1 MILRIWAILI
11 ISDPFFIVFSR
22 SKLPELFVGKR
33 ESGSI
38 IKKKSFA
45 NGYIFYGAEGVG
57 KKQTALRFIKDI
69 FKQSSPTK
77 NTEEININKNH
88 PDFLVIEPE
97 SLLATKSPKN
107 SDLRKTIKSR
117 SEIIKIAQ
125 IRNIKTFL
133 SQKSINSEKKIVLI
147 IDAHLLNEAASNCL
161 LKTLEEPSN
170 GIFILLTSQL
180 NLLLDTIISRCQ
192 LIRFR
197 SFSSKQIKS
206 IFKDYLDTSKLN
218 INTNLKFEDLIN
230 SANGS
235 PNQLLKN
242 IEIWNDFSDEII
254 SKLDSPI
261 KNSLE
266 ILEIS
271 KLISEKLEIYQQIF
285 LVNLIQT
292 IWWRKTK
299 NISLIKKLE
308 HLKYLLRKNIQP
320 RLAWEIT
327 FLKILIDDI

>member
-1 MILRIWAILI
+1 MIEVKKNNFFLNEEVNTIL
-11 ISDPFFIVFSR
+11 
-22 SKLPELFVGKR
+22 KN
-33 ESGSI
+33 I
-38 IKKKSFA
+38 IKNKSFA
-45 NGYIFYGAEGVG
+45 NGYIFYGAEGLG
-57 KKQTALRFIKDI
+57 KKQTALQFIKEI
-69 FKQSSPTK
+69 FKQSSPSE
-77 NTEEININKNH
+77 NVEERVTNNNH
-88 PDFLVIEPE
+88 PDFLIIEPD
-97 SLLATKSPKN
+97 SLLATKSSESFN
-107 SDLRKTIKSR
+107 LEKTIKSG

-161 LKTLEEPSN
+161 LKTLEEPCN
-170 GIFILLTSQL
+170 GIFILLTSKL

-192 LIRFR
+192 IVRFR

-206 IFKDYLDTSKLN
+206 ILKEYLDTSKLK
-218 INTNLKFEDLIN
+218 INTKLKFEDLIN

-254 SKLDSPI
+254 NKLDSPI

-271 KLISEKLEIYQQIF
+271 KLISEKLEIYQQIY
-285 LVNLIQT
+285 LINLIQN

-299 NISLIKKLE
+299 NIDLVKKLE
-308 HLKYLLRKNIQP
+308 NLKYLLRQNIQP
-320 RLAWEIT
+320 RLAWEVT
-327 FLKILIDDI
+327 FLKISMQHI

>member
-1 MILRIWAILI
+1 MIKVKKNN
-11 ISDPFFIVFSR
+11 F
-22 SKLPELFVGKR
+22 LFNEEVNICLNN
-33 ESGSI
+33 I
-38 IKKKSFA
+38 IKNKSFA
-45 NGYIFYGAEGVG
+45 NGYIFYGPEGVG
-57 KKQTALRFIKDI
+57 KKQTALGFIKEI
-69 FKQSSPTK
+69 FKQSSPSE
-77 NTEEININKNH
+77 NVEEKITNNNH
-88 PDFLVIEPE
+88 PDFLIIEPDS
-97 SLLATKSPKN
+97 SLSTKKSGSSELEKIKKN
-107 SDLRKTIKSR
+107 G

-125 IRNIKTFL
+125 IRHIKTFL
-133 SQKSINSEKKIVLI
+133 GQKSINSEKKIVLI

-161 LKTLEEPSN
+161 LKTLEEPNN
-170 GIFILLTSQL
+170 GIFILLTSKL

-192 LIRFR
+192 IVRFQ

-206 IFKDYLDTSKLN
+206 ILKEYLDTSNLK
-218 INTNLKFEDLIN
+218 INTKLKFEDLIK

-271 KLISEKLEIYQQIF
+271 KSISEKLEIFQQID

-299 NISLIKKLE
+299 NIGLVKKLE
-308 HLKYLLRKNIQP
+308 NLKYLLRRNIQP
-320 RLAWEIT
+320 RLAWEIA
-327 FLKILIDDI
+327 FLKISMEDI

>member
-1 MILRIWAILI
+1 MIEVQKNNFFLNEEVNTILHN
-11 ISDPFFIVFSR
+11 
-22 SKLPELFVGKR
+22 
-33 ESGSI
+33 I
-38 IKKKSFA
+38 IKNKSLA
-45 NGYIFYGAEGVG
+45 NGYIFYGAEGLG
-57 KKQTALRFIKDI
+57 KKQTALQFIKEI
-69 FKQSSPTK
+69 FKQSSPSE
-77 NTEEININKNH
+77 NVEERITNNNH
-88 PDFLVIEPE
+88 PDFLIIEPD
-97 SLLATKSPKN
+97 SLLATKS
-107 SDLRKTIKSR
+107 SGSFDLEKTIKSG

-125 IRNIKTFL
+125 IRNIKNFL

-170 GIFILLTSQL
+170 GIFILLTSKL

-192 LIRFR
+192 IVRFP

-206 IFKDYLDTSKLN
+206 ILKEYLDNSKLK

-242 IEIWNDFSDEII
+242 IEIWNDLSDEII

-271 KLISEKLEIYQQIF
+271 KSISEKLEISQQIC

-299 NISLIKKLE
+299 NIRLVKKLE
-308 HLKYLLRKNIQP
+308 NLKYLLRKNIQP
-320 RLAWEIT
+320 RLAWEIA
-327 FLKILIDDI
+327 FLKISIEDI

>member
-1 MILRIWAILI
+1 MIEVKKKN
-11 ISDPFFIVFSR
+11 FFLNEEVNTFL
-22 SKLPELFVGKR
+22 KN
-33 ESGSI
+33 I
-38 IKKKSFA
+38 IKNQSLA
-45 NGYIFYGAEGVG
+45 NGYIFYGAEGLG
-57 KKQTALRFIKDI
+57 KKETALQFIKEI
-69 FKQSSPTK
+69 FKKSSPSE
-77 NTEEININKNH
+77 NVEEKITNNNH
-88 PDFLVIEPE
+88 PDFLIIEPD
-97 SLLATKSPKN
+97 SLLPTKSARS
-107 SDLRKTIKSR
+107 SDLEKTIKSG
-117 SEIIKIAQ
+117 SEIIKISQ
-125 IRNIKTFL
+125 IRNIKSFL

-170 GIFILLTSQL
+170 GIFILLTSKL

-192 LIRFR
+192 IVRFR

-206 IFKDYLDTSKLN
+206 ILKEYLDTSKSK
-218 INTNLKFEDLIN
+218 INTHLKFEDLIN

-235 PNQLLKN
+235 TNQLLKN

-271 KLISEKLEIYQQIF
+271 KSISEKLEIFQQIC

-299 NISLIKKLE
+299 NIGLVKKLE
-308 HLKYLLRKNIQP
+308 NLKYLLRKNIQP
-320 RLAWEIT
+320 RLAWEIA
-327 FLKILIDDI
+327 FLKISMEDI

>member
-1 MILRIWAILI
+1 MIE
-11 ISDPFFIVFSR
+11 VKKNNFSLDEEVNTCL
-22 SKLPELFVGKR
+22 KN
-33 ESGSI
+33 I
-38 IKKKSFA
+38 IKNKLFA

-57 KKQTALRFIKDI
+57 KKQTALRFIKEI
-69 FKQSSPTK
+69 FKQSSPK
-77 NTEEININKNH
+77 ENIEEKISNNNH
-88 PDFLVIEPE
+88 PDFLIIEPDT
-97 SLLATKSPKN
+97 LLANKSSGSSN
-107 SDLRKTIKSR
+107 FEKTIKNGF
-117 SEIIKIAQ
+117 EIIKIAQ

-133 SQKSINSEKKIVLI
+133 GQRSINSEKKVVLI
-147 IDAHLLNEAASNCL
+147 IDAHLLNEASSNCL

-170 GIFILLTSQL
+170 GIFILLTSKL

-192 LIRFR
+192 IIRFR
-197 SFSSKQIKS
+197 SFSSKQIQS
-206 IFKDYLDTSKLN
+206 ILKDYLDTSKLN
-218 INTNLKFEDLIN
+218 ISPKLKFEDLIN

-235 PNQLLKN
+235 PNQLIKN
-242 IEIWNDFSDEII
+242 IEILNDFSDEII

-271 KLISEKLEIYQQIF
+271 KLISEKLEIYQQIY

-299 NISLIKKLE
+299 KLDLVKKLE
-308 HLKYLLRKNIQP
+308 NLKFLIRKNIQP

-327 FLKILIDDI
+327 FLKISMEDIQD

>member
-1 MILRIWAILI
+1 MIEVTKNN
-11 ISDPFFIVFSR
+11 F
-22 SKLPELFVGKR
+22 LFNEEVDSYLKN
-33 ESGSI
+33 I
-38 IKKKSFA
+38 IKNKSFA

-57 KKQTALRFIKDI
+57 KNQTALRFIKEI
-69 FKQSSPTK
+69 FKQSSPIE
-77 NTEEININKNH
+77 NFEERITNNNH
-88 PDFLVIEPE
+88 PDFLIIEPD
-97 SLLATKSPKN
+97 SLSATKNSGS
-107 SDLRKTIKSR
+107 SDLKKTIKTG

-125 IRNIKTFL
+125 IRNIKNFL
-133 SQKSINSEKKIVLI
+133 GQKSINSDKKIVLI

-170 GIFILLTSQL
+170 GIFILLTSKL

-192 LIRFR
+192 IIRFR
-197 SFSSKQIKS
+197 SLSSIQIQS
-206 IFKDYLDTSKLN
+206 ILKDYLDTSKLN
-218 INTNLKFEDLIN
+218 NTKLKFEDLIN
-230 SANGS
+230 SSNGS

-254 SKLDSPI
+254 SKLNSPI
-261 KNSLE
+261 KDSLE

-271 KLISEKLEIYQQIF
+271 KLITEKLEIYQQIC

-299 NISLIKKLE
+299 NIGLVKKLE
-308 HLKYLLRKNIQP
+308 NLKNLLRKNVQQ

-327 FLKILIDDI
+327 FLKISMEDI

>member
-1 MILRIWAILI
+1 MIEVKTNN
-11 ISDPFFIVFSR
+11 FFLNEEVNTCL
-22 SKLPELFVGKR
+22 KN
-33 ESGSI
+33 I
-38 IKKKSFA
+38 IKNKSFA

-57 KKQTALRFIKDI
+57 KKQTALQFIKEI
-69 FKQSSPTK
+69 FKQSSPSE
-77 NTEEININKNH
+77 NVEERITNNNH
-88 PDFLVIEPE
+88 PDFLIIEPD
-97 SLLATKSPKN
+97 SLLATKNSES
-107 SDLRKTIKSR
+107 SDLEKTIKNG

-161 LKTLEEPSN
+161 LKTLEEPCN
-170 GIFILLTSQL
+170 GIFILLTSKL

-192 LIRFR
+192 IVRFR

-206 IFKDYLDTSKLN
+206 YLKEYLDTSKLN
-218 INTNLKFEDLIN
+218 INTKLKFEDLIN

-235 PNQLLKN
+235 PNQLLEN

-254 SKLDSPI
+254 RKLDSPI
-261 KNSLE
+261 KNNLE

-271 KLISEKLEIYQQIF
+271 KLISEKLEIFQQIF

-299 NISLIKKLE
+299 NIGLVKKLE
-308 HLKYLLRKNIQP
+308 NLKYLLRKKIQP

-327 FLKILIDDI
+327 FLKISMEDI

>member
-1 MILRIWAILI
+1 MIEVKKNN
-11 ISDPFFIVFSR
+11 FFLNEEVNTFL
-22 SKLPELFVGKR
+22 KN
-33 ESGSI
+33 I
-38 IKKKSFA
+38 IKNKSLA
-45 NGYIFYGAEGVG
+45 NGYIFYGAEGLG
-57 KKQTALRFIKDI
+57 KKQTALQFIKEI
-69 FKQSSPTK
+69 FKQSSPSE
-77 NTEEININKNH
+77 NVEERITNNNH
-88 PDFLVIEPE
+88 PDFLIIEPN
-97 SLLATKSPKN
+97 SLLSTKSSGS
-107 SDLRKTIKSR
+107 SDLEKTVKSG

-170 GIFILLTSQL
+170 GIFILLTSKL

-192 LIRFR
+192 IVRFR
-197 SFSSKQIKS
+197 SFSRRQIKS
-206 IFKDYLDTSKLN
+206 ILREYLDSSKLN
-218 INTNLKFEDLIN
+218 INAKLIFEDLIN

-271 KLISEKLEIYQQIF
+271 KSISEKLEILQQIC

-299 NISLIKKLE
+299 NIGLVKKLE
-308 HLKYLLRKNIQP
+308 NLKYLLRKNIQP
-320 RLAWEIT
+320 RLAWEIA
-327 FLKILIDDI
+327 FLKISMEDI

>member
-1 MILRIWAILI
+1 MIEVKKNN
-11 ISDPFFIVFSR
+11 FFLNEEVNIFL
-22 SKLPELFVGKR
+22 KN
-33 ESGSI
+33 I
-38 IKKKSFA
+38 IKNRSLA
-45 NGYIFYGAEGVG
+45 NGYIFYGAEGLG
-57 KKQTALRFIKDI
+57 KKQTALQFIKEI
-69 FKQSSPTK
+69 FKQSSP
-77 NTEEININKNH
+77 NENIGEKITNNNH
-88 PDFLVIEPE
+88 PDFLIIEPD
-97 SLLATKSPKN
+97 SLLATKSSGS
-107 SDLRKTIKSR
+107 SDLEKTIKSR
-117 SEIIKIAQ
+117 SENIKIAQ

-133 SQKSINSEKKIVLI
+133 SQKSINSGKKIILI

-170 GIFILLTSQL
+170 GIFILLTSKL

-192 LIRFR
+192 IVRFR

-206 IFKDYLDTSKLN
+206 ILKEYLETSKLK

-254 SKLDSPI
+254 SRLDSPI

-271 KLISEKLEIYQQIF
+271 KSISEKLEIFQQIC

-299 NISLIKKLE
+299 NIGLVKKLE
-308 HLKYLLRKNIQP
+308 NLKYLLRKNIQP
-320 RLAWEIT
+320 RLAWEIA
-327 FLKILIDDI
+327 FLKISMEDI

>member
-1 MILRIWAILI
+1 MIEVKKNN
-11 ISDPFFIVFSR
+11 FFLNEEVNTFL
-22 SKLPELFVGKR
+22 KK
-33 ESGSI
+33 I
-38 IKKKSFA
+38 IKNKSLA

-57 KKQTALRFIKDI
+57 KKQTALQFIKEI
-69 FKQSSPTK
+69 FKQSSPSENVGERIT
-77 NTEEININKNH
+77 NNNH
-88 PDFLVIEPE
+88 PDFLIIEPD
-97 SLLATKSPKN
+97 SLLATKSSESFDIEK
-107 SDLRKTIKSR
+107 KVKSGY
-117 SEIIKIAQ
+117 EIIKIAQ

-170 GIFILLTSQL
+170 GIFILLTSKL

-192 LIRFR
+192 IVRFR
-197 SFSSKQIKS
+197 SFSNKQIKS
-206 IFKDYLDTSKLN
+206 FLKEYLDNSKLN
-218 INTNLKFEDLIN
+218 MNTKLEFEDLIN

-235 PNQLLKN
+235 PNQLLEN
-242 IEIWNDFSDEII
+242 IEIWNDFSEEII
-254 SKLDSPI
+254 GKLDSPI

-271 KLISEKLEIYQQIF
+271 ESICEKLEIFQQIC

-299 NISLIKKLE
+299 NIGLVKKLE
-308 HLKYLLRKNIQP
+308 NLKYLLRKKIQP

-327 FLKILIDDI
+327 FLKISMEDI

>member
-1 MILRIWAILI
+1 MMEARKNNFTLNEEVSTNLNNI
-11 ISDPFFIVFSR
+11 INS
-22 SKLPELFVGKR
+22 
-33 ESGSI
+33 
-38 IKKKSFA
+38 KSFA
-45 NGYIFYGAEGVG
+45 NGYIFYGPEGVG
-57 KKQTALRFIKDI
+57 KKQTALQFIKEI
-69 FKQSSPTK
+69 FKQSSPSE
-77 NTEEININKNH
+77 NVEERITNNNH
-88 PDFLVIEPE
+88 PDFLIIEPD
-97 SLLATKSPKN
+97 SLLENKSSGS
-107 SDLRKTIKSR
+107 SDLKKTIKSG

-170 GIFILLTSQL
+170 GIFILLTSKL

-192 LIRFR
+192 IVRFR
-197 SFSSKQIKS
+197 SFSSEQIKS
-206 IFKDYLDTSKLN
+206 ILKEYLNTSKFN
-218 INTNLKFEDLIN
+218 INTKLKFEDLIN
-230 SANGS
+230 AANGS

-242 IEIWNDFSDEII
+242 IEIWSDFSDEII

-261 KNSLE
+261 KNSLD

-271 KLISEKLEIYQQIF
+271 KSISEKLEIFQQIC

-299 NISLIKKLE
+299 NIGLVKKLE
-308 HLKYLLRKNIQP
+308 NLKYLLRKNIQP

-327 FLKILIDDI
+327 FLKISMEDI

>member
-1 MILRIWAILI
+1 MIEVKKNN
-11 ISDPFFIVFSR
+11 FFLNEEVNTFL
-22 SKLPELFVGKR
+22 KN
-33 ESGSI
+33 I
-38 IKKKSFA
+38 IKNKSLA
-45 NGYIFYGAEGVG
+45 NGYIFYGAEGLG
-57 KKQTALRFIKDI
+57 KKQTALQFIKEI
-69 FKQSSPTK
+69 FKQTSPSE
-77 NTEEININKNH
+77 NVEERITNNNH
-88 PDFLVIEPE
+88 PDLLIIEPDP
-97 SLLATKSPKN
+97 LLATKS
-107 SDLRKTIKSR
+107 SGSFDLEKTVKSG

-170 GIFILLTSQL
+170 GIFILLTCKL

-192 LIRFR
+192 IVRFR
-197 SFSSKQIKS
+197 SFSSKQIQSNLKE
-206 IFKDYLDTSKLN
+206 YLDNSKLN
-218 INTNLKFEDLIN
+218 INTKLKFEDLIN

-271 KLISEKLEIYQQIF
+271 KSISEKLEILQQIC

-299 NISLIKKLE
+299 NIGLVKKLE
-308 HLKYLLRKNIQP
+308 NLKYLLRKNIQP
-320 RLAWEIT
+320 RLAWEIA
-327 FLKILIDDI
+327 FLKISMEDI